1 MAKKAKKEAPYPPY
15 AVAFKVGD
23 KKLRKERGTHSFDL
37 PPLAPG
43 VTVRVFLTQEDPGGP
58 NAPNLLFTI
67 KATADKSTKSK
78 KKQ

>member
-1 MAKKAKKEAPYPPY
+1 MAKKAAKDAPYPPY
-15 AVAFKVGD
+15 AVAFKVGGT
-23 KKLRKERGTHSFDL
+23 KLKKERGTHSFDL

-43 VTVRVFLTQEDPGGP
+43 VSVRVFLSQEDPGAP

-78 KKQ
+78 KK